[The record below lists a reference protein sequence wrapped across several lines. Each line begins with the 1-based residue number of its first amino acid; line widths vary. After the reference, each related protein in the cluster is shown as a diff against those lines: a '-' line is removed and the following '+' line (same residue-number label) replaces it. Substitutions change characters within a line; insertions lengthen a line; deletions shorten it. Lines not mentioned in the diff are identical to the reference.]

1 MKEGTSMGIKELR
14 LSHIL
19 NPKSGKSVIIPIDH
33 GLVMGNIEGLQDPL
47 DILEK
52 LVKLGIDGTLMS
64 PGIAKITNEYFCSKN
79 APGRILTI
87 DLPLSSTIPGESGN
101 IIGHKII
108 ANLEFAL
115 RNAIDVVKVLLPW
128 GEKESVQM
136 ESIEVVAT
144 VANNCDKWNIPL
156 MVEPVFWGSHTSK
169 DKRNDPKLIEHAARM
184 ALELGADIL
193 KIPYTGNVSEFKQ
206 LITHLKVPV
215 FVLGGPKMESIEDI
229 LKVAKESIEAGAK
242 GIVFGRNVW
251 QNSKMEFLIKCLKEI
266 VHENA
271 SVDEVIKKYDLF

>member
-1 MKEGTSMGIKELR
+1 
-14 LSHIL
+14 
-19 NPKSGKSVIIPIDH
+19 
-33 GLVMGNIEGLQDPL
+33 MGNIAGLQDPL
-47 DILEK
+47 GTLEN
-52 LVKLGIDGTLMS
+52 LIRLGIDATLIS
-64 PGIAKITNEYFCSKN
+64 PGIAKITTDIFSSKD

-128 GEKESVQM
+128 GEKDSVQM

-156 MVEPVFWGSHTSK
+156 MVEPVFWTSHTSK
-169 DKRNDPKLIEHAARM
+169 EKKTSANLIGHAARI
-184 ALELGADIL
+184 ALELGADVL
-193 KIPYTGNVSEFKQ
+193 KIPYTGNILEFKELLNNLQ
-206 LITHLKVPV
+206 VPV
-215 FVLGGPKMESIEDI
+215 FVLGGAKMDSIEDI
-229 LKVAKESIEAGAK
+229 LKIAKESIEAGAK

-251 QNSKMEFLIKCLKEI
+251 QNSKMESLINALKEI

-271 SVDEVIKKYDLF
+271 SVDEVIKKHNLF

>member
-1 MKEGTSMGIKELR
+1 MGIKDLR

-33 GLVMGNIEGLQDPL
+33 GLIMGNIAGLQDPL
-47 DILEK
+47 GTLEN
-52 LVKLGIDGTLMS
+52 LIRLGIDATLIS
-64 PGIAKITNEYFCSKN
+64 PGIAKITTDIFSSKD

-128 GEKESVQM
+128 GEKDSVQM

-156 MVEPVFWGSHTSK
+156 MVEPVFWTSHTSK
-169 DKRNDPKLIEHAARM
+169 EKKTSANLIGHAARI
-184 ALELGADIL
+184 ALELGADVL
-193 KIPYTGNVSEFKQ
+193 KIPYTGNILEFKE
-206 LITHLKVPV
+206 LLNNLKVPV
-215 FVLGGPKMESIEDI
+215 FVLGGAKMDSIEDI
-229 LKVAKESIEAGAK
+229 LKIAKESIEAGAK

-251 QNSKMEFLIKCLKEI
+251 QNSKMESLINALKEI

-271 SVDEVIKKYDLF
+271 SVDEVIKKHNLF

>member
-1 MKEGTSMGIKELR
+1 MGIKDLR

-33 GLVMGNIEGLQDPL
+33 GLIMGNIAGLQDPL
-47 DILEK
+47 GTLEN
-52 LVKLGIDGTLMS
+52 LIRLGIDATLIS
-64 PGIAKITNEYFCSKN
+64 PGIAKITTDIFSSKD

-128 GEKESVQM
+128 GEKDSVQM

-156 MVEPVFWGSHTSK
+156 MVEPVFWTSHTSK
-169 DKRNDPKLIEHAARM
+169 EKKTSANLIGHAARI
-184 ALELGADIL
+184 ALELGADVL
-193 KIPYTGNVSEFKQ
+193 KIPYTGNILEFKE
-206 LITHLKVPV
+206 LLNNLKVPV
-215 FVLGGPKMESIEDI
+215 FVLGGAKMDSIEDI
-229 LKVAKESIEAGAK
+229 LKIAKESSEAGAK

-251 QNSKMEFLIKCLKEI
+251 QNSKMESLINALKEI

-271 SVDEVIKKYDLF
+271 SVDEVIKKHNLF